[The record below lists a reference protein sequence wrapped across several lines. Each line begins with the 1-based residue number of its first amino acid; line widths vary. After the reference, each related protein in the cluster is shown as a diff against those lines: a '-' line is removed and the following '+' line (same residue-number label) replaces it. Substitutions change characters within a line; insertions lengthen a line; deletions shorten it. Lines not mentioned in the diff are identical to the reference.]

1 MCFFA
6 IHVSFIGEVTVKISY
21 FFFFFMELYKIAR
34 LPQQNIPKL
43 VGLNNWNLLYQC
55 SGS

>member
-6 IHVSFIGEVTVKISY
+6 IHVSFIGEFTFKISY

-43 VGLNNWNLLYQC
+43 VGLNN
-55 SGS
+55 